1 MPTPYWSDFCRPC
14 YYLIDAIFWI
24 VLRPAKIN
32 INYYLLFFIEITSIF
47 NNRSNISAGF
57 IKMTVAK
64 LIQAYTKKKR
74 AEAKL
79 GDRNEAT
86 VSTGKL
92 EPAQTAG
99 TSTNGTK

>member
-1 MPTPYWSDFCRPC
+1 
-14 YYLIDAIFWI
+14 
-24 VLRPAKIN
+24 
-32 INYYLLFFIEITSIF
+32 
-47 NNRSNISAGF
+47 
-57 IKMTVAK
+57 MTVAK